1 MTQEE
6 NQVILFYK
14 YHPLS
19 GDRTIVEEY
28 RSALES
34 LCQELKLEG
43 RILVGCNEHQSE
55 GINGTLSGSMENVQ
69 TFVHAMC
76 QYPFESATANNK
88 TTGTPILT
96 EHPSLVQT
104 FWKQCQQFYANAKCE
119 PLIMTSAEFKWSS
132 SKNESNLF
140 PDLNIKVVKELIGT
154 GGVLASIPL
163 EEVHQGYLTPKEWHE
178 RIAKY
183 KEQEEDDT
191 VLIDCRNT
199 KEFQIGHFPNS
210 LDPNTTTFNQFP
222 LWVKKHSQ
230 TLANKKVLM
239 YCTGGIRCEKAS
251 AYIRRTIPNVQEVNH
266 LKGGIHKYLD
276 EYGKS
281 NDCLW
286 EGKNFVFDGR
296 GAHKASETAGSSST
310 TCNDDNDG
318 DDGDDQASAATLK
331 PTSPIG
337 TNATYKVVGSCTY
350 CAAPY
355 DTFDPKCVCT
365 VCNEPTLI
373 CLNCQPLYTEYHCKN
388 HQHLKNCYFSNLSEF
403 SFDQLH
409 DQLAELQL
417 MLEEIAVGRK
427 FKQKRKTLKRQC
439 NKIISRIEE
448 LQGSDGNNSSRIS
461 TESSSQSLKRTR
473 VLTENQRIHADKPAG
488 TTNGG
493 EVIKSAKRRNN
504 AHLQEQ
510 KEQLK
515 QKFVRELQSLGLFQP
530 ASAYVKNGIR
540 LPPPCTRVL
549 WTNTKGKWCGKAL
562 LYVLQMEFAELSE
575 NDRLAEIMQKGLL
588 ALNDVP
594 ITSLEQAESIRLKN
608 MDVISRITH
617 WNEPPVRIPNGTI
630 NVQKIALPQNVLDE
644 YSFLEEVSSSATVI
658 VCDKPSTVPVH
669 PAGPYLANSLT
680 IMVEAQEG
688 LEPKSLI
695 PCHRIDRVTSG
706 LTICCTDAKIAR
718 LIQGRI
724 EEGSVKKQYL
734 AMVQGQFPSSL
745 EELNGSGPICTDL
758 AQWEWKNEEKTI
770 KVNGPIETVDP
781 SNGIR
786 KITAKGKPSSSL
798 FQLISYDSQ
807 SKTSII
813 SCCPLTGRS
822 HQLRVHLQWL
832 GYPIMDDIQY
842 DGKRLDDEL
851 TTTMEGYDRVVQAM
865 EKLQEQPKEEGL
877 AIATTAAEEGLT
889 PAQVQ
894 AAIETSSCARDVTS
908 AFTPSQL
915 LQGGHAICLHAYRY
929 QIPFFAKGSK
939 QHKKK
944 DKQQGDDHPSSS
956 IANLDLQVPLPTW
969 GTSVDTAKI
978 QWLK

>member
-6 NQVILFYK
+6 KQVILFYK

-19 GDRTIVEEY
+19 GDRKVVEEY
-28 RSALES
+28 RSALET

-55 GINGTLSGSMENVQ
+55 GINGTLSGSMENAQ

-76 QYPFESATANNK
+76 QYPSESATDS
-88 TTGTPILT
+88 TTTDTTLST
-96 EHPSLVQT
+96 ERQSLVQT
-104 FWKQCQQFYANAKCE
+104 FWKQCQQFYTAAKCE
-119 PLIMTSAEFKWSS
+119 PLIMTPAEFKWSS
-132 SKNESNLF
+132 SKTEGNLF
-140 PDLNIKVVKELIGT
+140 PDLNIKLVKELIGT

-163 EEVHQGYLTPKEWHE
+163 DEVHQGYLTPKEWHE
-178 RIAKY
+178 RITKY
-183 KEQEEDDT
+183 KEQEQDDT

-222 LWVKKHSQ
+222 LWVKQHSQ

-251 AYIRRTIPNVQEVNH
+251 AYIRREIPNVQEVKH

-281 NDCLW
+281 SDCVW

-310 TCNDDNDG
+310 SND
-318 DDGDDQASAATLK
+318 QTSATLANT
-331 PTSPIG
+331 TSAID
-337 TNATYKVVGSCTY
+337 TDATYKVVGSCTY

-355 DTFDPKCVCT
+355 DTFDPNCMCT

-373 CLNCQPLYTEYHCKN
+373 CPQCQPLYNEYHCKN
-388 HQHLKNCYFSNLSEF
+388 HQHLKNCYFSDLSKF
-403 SFDQLH
+403 SSEQLQ
-409 DQLAELQL
+409 DQLADLQI

-427 FKQKRKTLKRQC
+427 FKQKRKTLKKQC
-439 NKIISRIEE
+439 DKIISRVEE
-448 LQGSDGNNSSRIS
+448 QQGEDGNSSIP
-461 TESSSQSLKRTR
+461 TQSSDQILKRRR
-473 VLTENQRIHADKPAG
+473 VLTENNQRIFSDTPADTK
-488 TTNGG
+488 NR
-493 EVIKSAKRRNN
+493 EVIKSTKQRNN

-510 KEQLK
+510 KEEQK

-530 ASAYVKNGIR
+530 ASAYQRNAGTMMIR

-549 WTNTKGKWCGKAL
+549 RTNTKGKWCGKAL
-562 LYVLQMEFAELSE
+562 LSVLQTEFVELSKNE
-575 NDRLAEIMQKGLL
+575 RLAEIMQKHLL
-588 ALNDVP
+588 YLNDAP

-630 NVQKIALPQNVLDE
+630 DVQKISLPRTVLDE
-644 YSFLEEVSSSATVI
+644 YSLEESAAVM

-706 LTICCTDAKIAR
+706 LTICCTNTKVSR
-718 LIQGRI
+718 LIQARI
-724 EEGSVKKQYL
+724 EDGSVKKQYL

-745 EELNGSGPICTDL
+745 EQLKGSGPSCTDV
-758 AQWEWKNEEKTI
+758 AQWDWKQEKKI
-770 KVNGPIETVDP
+770 IQVNGPIETVDP

-786 KITAKGKPSSSL
+786 KITPNGKPSSSL

-807 SKTSII
+807 TKTSII

-832 GYPIMDDIQY
+832 GFPIMDDIQY
-842 DGKRLDDEL
+842 NGKRLLLDDDESN
-851 TTTMEGYDRVVQAM
+851 TTEGYDRVVEAM
-865 EKLQEQPKEEGL
+865 QELLKEQEEQEEQPPKENL
-877 AIATTAAEEGLT
+877 LLQRAAEGLT
-889 PAQVQ
+889 LEQVQ
-894 AAIETSSCARDVTS
+894 AAVEISSCARDVAS

-915 LQGGHAICLHAYRY
+915 LQGGHSICLHAYRY
-929 QIPFFAKGSK
+929 QIPFFGKG
-939 QHKKK
+939 KKK
-944 DKQQGDDHPSSS
+944 KGDNEGDNDPT
-956 IANLDLQVPLPTW
+956 IAKLDLQVPLPTW
-969 GTSVDTAKI
+969 GTNVDSAKI
-978 QWLK
+978 EWLK